1 MSDRHEL
8 IHLLL
13 EHSVRWG
20 DFTLKSGKKSDL
32 YVDVR
37 QTALHPEGSVAIAEA
52 ILHHLD
58 LSVRAVG
65 GVELGAV
72 PIIGSVITGREAGVY
87 AWNEGQWDGPGDDVP
102 LPGFI
107 VRKAAK
113 GHGTKSK
120 IENCPP
126 AGTKVAIIEDVTTT
140 GGSLEK
146 AITAAQLAGLDVV
159 QAIVVVDR
167 EEGAE
172 DFLRAGGFEGAFTAI
187 VTRANL
193 SV

>member
-1 MSDRHEL
+1 MRSNL

-20 DFTLKSGKKSDL
+20 EFTLKSGAKSNF

-37 QTALHPEGSVAIAEA
+37 KTALHPGGSLAIAQAVLTSLNPEVEA
-52 ILHHLD
+52 I
-58 LSVRAVG
+58 G

-72 PIIGSVITGREAGVY
+72 PIIGSVITFALM
-87 AWNEGQWDGPGDDVP
+87 APDP
-102 LPGFI
+102 LPRPGFV

-113 GHGTKSK
+113 GHGTQSK

-126 AGTKVAIIEDVTTT
+126 AGTKVAIVEDVTTT

-146 AITAAQLAGLDVV
+146 AITAAQMAGLDVV
-159 QAIVVVDR
+159 QAITVVDR
-167 EEGAE
+167 QEGAE
-172 DFLRAGGFEGAFTAI
+172 EFLRAGGFTGTFTAL
-187 VTRANL
+187 VTRTNL
-193 SV
+193 SI